1 MTRARLTALLSGAA
15 LALALGAS
23 CGKSKPVGLDP
34 IDAGGDGKPNTG
46 LASCLDR
53 PDQLTR
59 APSATLPCELLPPGL
74 TL

>member
-1 MTRARLTALLSGAA
+1 MRGARLTALFSGAA

-23 CGKSKPVGLDP
+23 CGKSKPVGGDP
-34 IDAGGDGKPNTG
+34 TDAGGGGKPTG
-46 LASCLDR
+46 LVSCLDS

-59 APSATLPCELLPPGL
+59 APSAALPCELIPPGL

>member
-1 MTRARLTALLSGAA
+1 MSRAQLVAFAFV
-15 LALALGAS
+15 LALGAS
-23 CGKSKPVGLDP
+23 CGKSKPVGVVDSGT
-34 IDAGGDGKPNTG
+34 DANPTG

-53 PDQLTR
+53 PDELTR

>member
-1 MTRARLTALLSGAA
+1 MTSLRLTALLAGAT

-23 CGKSKPVGLDP
+23 CGKSKPAAVDP
-34 IDAGGDGKPNTG
+34 TDAGGDGGPTG
-46 LASCLDR
+46 LASCLDM

-74 TL
+74 VL